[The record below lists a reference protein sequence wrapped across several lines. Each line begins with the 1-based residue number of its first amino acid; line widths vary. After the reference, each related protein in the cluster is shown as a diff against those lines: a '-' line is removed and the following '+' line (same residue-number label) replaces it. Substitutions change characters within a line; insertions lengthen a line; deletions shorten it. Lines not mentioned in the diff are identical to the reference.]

1 MGSLLLI
8 SIGVF
13 LLICIYPVRAGSA
26 SQDPSIAIDIG
37 HTKAHPGAMSARG
50 TSEFVFNQAFAQQ
63 LRDALAARSQR
74 VRMINENGGLKNL
87 RERSQYA
94 DGAAFL
100 ISVHH
105 DSVQP
110 HYLEKWTYN
119 GSERRYSDRYSG
131 FSLFVSRLNQRFA
144 ESLRC
149 ASAIGRSLQAQGFSF
164 TKHHAE
170 PIPGEDRQWA
180 DAENGV
186 YYFDEL
192 LVLKTAAQP
201 ALLFEA
207 GIIVNRAEE
216 LELLDADRQ
225 RKMAAAV
232 AGGLAACGYSG
243 RGMKPGR

>member
-1 MGSLLLI
+1 MILRTTCLTFI
-8 SIGVF
+8 F
-13 LLICIYPVRAGSA
+13 LALFAGYA
-26 SQDPSIAIDIG
+26 WAAEQAPIIAIDIG

-63 LRDALAARSQR
+63 LRDAFAARSQR
-74 VRMINENGGLKNL
+74 VLMINENGGLKNL
-87 RERSQYA
+87 RERSQFA
-94 DGAAFL
+94 GGTAFL

-119 GSERRYSDRYSG
+119 GSERRFSDRYSG
-131 FSLFVSRLNQRFA
+131 FSLFVSRLNLHVA

-164 TKHHAE
+164 TSHHAE

-192 LVLKTAAQP
+192 IVLKTAVQP
-201 ALLFEA
+201 ALLLEA

-225 RKMAAAV
+225 RKMATAV
-232 AGGLAACGYSG
+232 ADGLAACGYSG

>member
-1 MGSLLLI
+1 MGRLVLLQIGFFSALLLV
-8 SIGVF
+8 GTF
-13 LLICIYPVRAGSA
+13 PGYAGSV
-26 SQDPSIAIDIG
+26 SQYPSVAIDVG
-37 HTKAHPGAMSARG
+37 HTKGHPGAMSARG

-63 LRDALAARSQR
+63 LRDAFGARGQR
-74 VRMINENGGLKNL
+74 VRMINEHGGLKNL

-119 GSERRYSDRYSG
+119 GSERRFSDRYSG
-131 FSLFVSRLNQRFA
+131 FSLFVSRLNPHVAASR
-144 ESLRC
+144 RC
-149 ASAIGRSLQAQGFSF
+149 ASAIGQSLQARGFSF

-170 PIPGEDRQWA
+170 PIAGEGREWA

-186 YYFDEL
+186 YYYDEL
-192 LVLKTAAQP
+192 IVLKTAAQP

-207 GIIVNRAEE
+207 GIIVNRVEE
-216 LELLDADRQ
+216 LELLDADRR
-225 RKMAAAV
+225 RKMADAIADAMRV
-232 AGGLAACGYSG
+232 CMQNG
-243 RGMKPGR
+243 K